1 MLGPVANDKLHG
13 KPPVVTPRPRQLVIP
28 LANPPVYTR
37 AAFVESTANASAL
50 AVVERWPAWPN
61 GALALVGPEG
71 SGKTHLATIWA
82 QRANAGVYRP
92 GEDLPAL
99 AGKPVLVED
108 ADQADDEAL
117 FHLINRAAADGG
129 LLLTARTRPTS
140 WDAALPDLRSRLN
153 ALTVAE
159 IGEPDDALLIAV
171 LEALFREKLR
181 RPQPELYEYLLKRM
195 PRSLAAARETVRLLD
210 LAAGEQA
217 RPLNRALAREVLDE
231 TADLFEE

>member
-1 MLGPVANDKLHG
+1 M
-13 KPPVVTPRPRQLVIP
+13 
-28 LANPPVYTR
+28 
-37 AAFVESTANASAL
+37 ESSANAAAL

-82 QRANAGVYRP
+82 MRAGAGRYQP
-92 GEDLPAL
+92 GDDLSAL

-108 ADQADDEAL
+108 ADRAGDEAL

-140 WDAALPDLRSRLN
+140 WEAALPDLRSRLN

-195 PRSLAAARETVRLLD
+195 PRSVAAARETVRRLD